1 MCSLSSVVALLVVVG
16 VAMSVPVEKS
26 VEKRAAKP
34 LCPMVRKFI
43 LFYFSPPF
51 WMSYFCLIFW
61 TFPWFDWKKSIPWSL
76 TYSPSIITPNHHI
89 SSHFITFHHI
99 SLLITFHYISSH
111 FITHHVS
118 SRFNIFHYS
127 SHFITFHF
135 SSHFITFYYSSH
147 FITFYHSSHFIT
159 FHHISSHFI
168 THQACAEGYTCEEVG
183 NTAFCSAAIVKR
195 GVNSLC
201 PSVSFTFLALITL
214 FKSKMSNLL

>member
-89 SSHFITFHHI
+89 SSHFITFHYSSHFITSHHI
-99 SLLITFHYISSH
+99 SLLITFHHVSTYFITHHISSHFISHHISSH
-111 FITHHVS
+111 FITHH
-118 SRFNIFHYS
+118 I
-127 SHFITFHF
+127 
-135 SSHFITFYYSSH
+135 
-147 FITFYHSSHFIT
+147 SSHFIT
-159 FHHISSHFI
+159 FHHILLLIRHVLKGI
-168 THQACAEGYTCEEVG
+168 LVRRWV
-183 NTAFCSAAIVKR
+183 IR
-195 GVNSLC
+195 
-201 PSVSFTFLALITL
+201 PSVLQQL
-214 FKSKMSNLL
+214 